1 VEFIYMP
8 DISAP
13 SPGLPD
19 GRIIERSE
27 GTASLEKALDV
38 LDAIGTS
45 PQGLSQVELAERL
58 RLPRTTLYR
67 LLASLTARELIRRDP
82 VRRVYCLGFKC
93 FEFARKA
100 HSMPDL
106 AAAANFE
113 LRALRDLTGETSYL
127 AILDGSEVLGIE
139 RIDGAHSHRSNSALG
154 QRKPLHCTS
163 QGKAILSALP
173 TEQRDKLIKSISL
186 KPVTEFT
193 ITDKR
198 RLLAELKITTARG
211 YSIDD
216 EEIVKGIRCVG
227 APIIDSAGQVRG
239 AMSVAGPAFRMTR
252 ERLEILG
259 PEVADAARRVGAELV
274 VQNDHTL
281 LGEPIAIE
289 GPWAFYGQFPCWSR
303 KNSVMFWVDSLAPTI
318 RICRG
323 QLDEELLKLDHPV
336 TGLTLLAQDTLLIS
350 FAQGFVTIEKP
361 AAKHKISAL
370 TPWTEGKPTA
380 LTTNSNGKLFVC
392 LPFGEKRF
400 RVGSWEPGGIFE
412 PLWSINQKVDYLAW
426 SADEETLY
434 GLNSADGEII
444 LMQHRQQNVRRLAHI
459 PKGSGTPC
467 GLAVDRDGGVWTAL
481 KDGWG
486 IVRLHKDGSIDKVV
500 SLPVPC
506 PTDLAIGFGEEE
518 QIFVTTARQS
528 LSVES
533 VNNAPLS
540 GQLFTV
546 SLRTNDPVYAV

>member
-1 VEFIYMP
+1 MA
-8 DISAP
+8 DNSAP
-13 SPGLPD
+13 ANDSTQTK
-19 GRIIERSE
+19 IIERSE

-38 LDAIGTS
+38 LDAIGSS
-45 PQGLSQVELAERL
+45 PQGLSQVELADRL

-100 HSMPDL
+100 HAMPDL
-106 AAAANFE
+106 TAAANSE

-127 AILDGSEVLGIE
+127 AILDGNEVLGIE
-139 RIDGAHSHRSNSALG
+139 RIDGAHSHRSNAALG
-154 QRKPLHCTS
+154 QRKPLYCTS

-173 TEQRDKLIKSISL
+173 TEQRDKLVKAISL
-186 KPVTEFT
+186 KEVTEYT

-216 EEIVKGIRCVG
+216 EELVKGIRCVG
-227 APIIDSAGQVRG
+227 APIVDSAGQVRG
-239 AMSVAGPAFRMTR
+239 AMSVAGPSFRMTR

-259 PEVADAARRVGAELV
+259 PEVAEAARRVGAELI

-281 LGEPIAIE
+281 LGEPTAID
-289 GPWAFYGQFPCWSR
+289 GPWAFNGQFPCWSR
-303 KNSVMFWVDSLAPTI
+303 KNNVMFWVDSLAPTI

-336 TGLTLLAQDTLLIS
+336 FGLALFSQDTLLIS
-350 FAQGFVTIEKP
+350 FAQGYVTIEKP

-370 TPWTEGKPTA
+370 TPWPEGKPTA
-380 LTTNSNGKLFVC
+380 FTSNASGKLFACV
-392 LPFGEKRF
+392 PFGDKRY
-400 RVGSWEPGGIFE
+400 RVGAWEPGNTFE
-412 PLWSINQKVDYLAW
+412 PLWSLNQKVDYLAW

-434 GLNSADGEII
+434 GLNSEDGEII
-444 LMQHRQQNVRRLAHI
+444 LMRQHQQGVRRLAHI

-486 IVRLHKDGSIDKVV
+486 IVRLNKDGSIDKVV

-506 PTDLAIGFGEEE
+506 PSDLAIGFGEEE

-528 LSVES
+528 QSVES

>member
-1 VEFIYMP
+1 MQEKSVSDSVTP
-8 DISAP
+8 
-13 SPGLPD
+13 
-19 GRIIERSE
+19 ERSE

-38 LDAIGTS
+38 LDAIGSS
-45 PQGLSQVELAERL
+45 PQGLSQVDLAERL
-58 RLPRTTLYR
+58 KLPRTTLYR

-100 HSMPDL
+100 HAMPDL
-106 AAAANFE
+106 AAAANSE

-127 AILDGSEVLGIE
+127 AILDGTEVLGIE
-139 RIDGAHSHRSNSALG
+139 RIDGAHSERSNSALG

-173 TEQRDKLIKSISL
+173 VEQRDKLIKTISL
-186 KPVTEFT
+186 KPLTEFT

-216 EEIVKGIRCVG
+216 EEVVKGIRCVG
-227 APIIDSAGQVRG
+227 APVIDSAGHVRG

-259 PEVADAARRVGAELV
+259 PEVAEAARRVGAELV
-274 VQNDHTL
+274 VQSDTTL

-289 GPWAFYGQFPCWSR
+289 GPWAFHGQFPCWSR
-303 KNSVMFWVDSLAPTI
+303 KNNVLFWVDSLAPTI

-323 QLDEELLKLDHPV
+323 SLDEELLKLDHPV
-336 TGLTLLAQDTLLIS
+336 TGLALFAQDTLLVS
-350 FAQGFVTIEKP
+350 FTQGYLTIDKP
-361 AAKHKISAL
+361 ATKHKISAI
-370 TPWTEGKPTA
+370 TQWTEGKPTA
-380 LTTNSNGKLFVC
+380 ITTNSSGKLFVC

-400 RVGSWEPGGIFE
+400 RVGTWEPGSNFE
-412 PLWSINQKVDYLAW
+412 PMWSLNQKVDYLSW
-426 SADEETLY
+426 SADDEILY
-434 GLNSADGEII
+434 GLNSDDGEII
-444 LMQHRQQNVRRLAHI
+444 FMQSKQTTVRRLAHI

-486 IVRLHKDGSIDKVV
+486 VVRLNKDGSIDKVV
-500 SLPVPC
+500 SLPIPS
-506 PTDLAIGFGEEE
+506 PSDLALGFGEEE
-518 QIFVTTARQS
+518 QIFVTSARQS
-528 LSVES
+528 LSVDS

>member
-1 VEFIYMP
+1 M
-8 DISAP
+8 A
-13 SPGLPD
+13 
-19 GRIIERSE
+19 ERSE

-38 LDAIGTS
+38 LDAIGSS
-45 PQGLSQVELAERL
+45 PQGLSQVELGVL
-58 RLPRTTLYR
+58 LHLPRTTLYR
-67 LLASLTARELIRRDP
+67 LLASLSARELIRRDP

-93 FEFARKA
+93 FEFARNA

-106 AAAANFE
+106 SAAANSE
-113 LRALRDLTGETSYL
+113 LRALRDLTGETTYL
-127 AILDGSEVLGIE
+127 AVLDGTEVLGIE
-139 RIDGAHSHRSNSALG
+139 RVDGAHSHRSNSALG

-173 TEQRDKLIKSISL
+173 LEQRDKLIKAISL
-186 KPVTEFT
+186 KPVTEHS

-198 RLLAELKITTARG
+198 RLIAELKITTARG

-216 EEIVKGIRCVG
+216 EEIVMGIRCVG
-227 APIIDSAGQVRG
+227 APIIDSAGIVRG

-259 PEVADAARRVGAELV
+259 PEIAEAARRVGAELV
-274 VQNDHTL
+274 VHNDHTL
-281 LGEPIAIE
+281 LGEPTAID
-289 GPWAFYGQFPCWSR
+289 GPWAFHGQFPRWSR
-303 KNSVMFWVDSLAPTI
+303 KSNVLFWADSLAPTI

-323 QLDEELLKLDHPV
+323 QLDEELLKVDQPIL
-336 TGLTLLAQDTLLIS
+336 GLALFGQDVLLVS
-350 FAQGFVTIEKP
+350 FAQGYIMIEKP
-361 AAKHKISAL
+361 AAKHKISAMI
-370 TPWTEGKPTA
+370 PWPEGRPTA
-380 LTTNSNGKLFVC
+380 LTTNASGKLFAC
-392 LPFGEKRF
+392 LPFGEKRY
-400 RVGSWEPGGIFE
+400 RVGAWEPGNPFE
-412 PLWSINQKVDYLAW
+412 PLWSLNQKVDYLAW

-434 GLNSADGEII
+434 GLNSDEGEIF
-444 LMQHRQQNVRRLAHI
+444 LMQPKQQMVRRLAHI
-459 PKGSGTPC
+459 PRGSGIPC

-486 IVRLHKDGSIDKVV
+486 IVRLNTDGSIDKVV
-500 SLPVPC
+500 SLPIPS
-506 PTDLAIGFGEEE
+506 PSDLALGFGEEE

-546 SLRTNDPVYAV
+546 SLRTHDAVYAV